1 MRYGRNSAAAVA
13 LAAVAAV
20 AVAGCGGG
28 GGGKKADDKPSS
40 GAGRS
45 APASATA
52 GTGATPSASPTTVL
66 AQLKGERDMVITITS
81 AVRDSGGFVTVE
93 GTIDNEGSNSFDATY
108 WNGPEVALQ
117 KSGASVAG
125 AVLVDEAGKKRYYVL
140 RDTDGRCLCTM
151 GLVGIRPKETR
162 PFFAQFP
169 APPQATTEV
178 EFDLPTLPPAKITI
192 SDAKG

>member
-162 PFFAQFP
+162 PF
-169 APPQATTEV
+169 
-178 EFDLPTLPPAKITI
+178 
-192 SDAKG
+192 